1 MHIHPVAEEVTSTY
15 LDAVDTEAD
24 GLVEGLYLT
33 GSAALGDFRPES
45 SDVDFVAVTAA
56 RPDAPARAA
65 LERAHARLSHRYR
78 RPWFDGLYV
87 TWDDLARDPAL
98 TKECANSHDGRFQS
112 GGGVGDPVTWHT
124 LARHGVACR
133 GPQRGKLKIWSDPG
147 ALKQRTLENFDRY
160 WQRLLDQ
167 ASKSFSL
174 WRMAALTPYAAV
186 WVVLGV
192 TRLHYTLSTGDV
204 CSKKDAASYALQTF
218 PNRWHRIINESLRIR
233 EAGDA
238 RPDLASAAAEVKDY
252 FRIWRTDDGGP
263 LYWTPFS
270 RRRDVLDYGGMVI
283 TDAKRRYTESAR
295 A

>member
-1 MHIHPVAEEVTSTY
+1 MPWTPKPTASSKVCTSLARRLLEISVA
-15 LDAVDTEAD
+15 
-24 GLVEGLYLT
+24 
-33 GSAALGDFRPES
+33 ES

-56 RPDAPARAA
+56 RPDAHARAA
-65 LERAHARLSHRYR
+65 LEGAHARLSHRYR

-160 WQRLLDQ
+160 WQRLLDH

-218 PNRWHRIINESLRIR
+218 PNRSTR
-233 EAGDA
+233 EAGRAFPLSILTAIGKSDGDVHLPA
-238 RPDLASAAAEVKDY
+238 STSVRPHFNAHRRLLL
-252 FRIWRTDDGGP
+252 RRWRALLVQP
-263 LYWTPFS
+263 
-270 RRRDVLDYGGMVI
+270 V
-283 TDAKRRYTESAR
+283 
-295 A
+295 